1 MKTAPRHPS
10 PNGLVE
16 RSVRIFK
23 DGMKKWAHGRLRV
36 SYLFVRWIAP
46 VTRTLQLFHATTLI
60 LNRIISTSLTNS
72 FPARAN
78 TWMLQKSRDSS
89 RHLRLSQLV
98 KSRTSLTSS
107 SIKQC
112 GVSLWLSQVEIFL
125 PNEQAS
131 ETVDSLQQQN
141 YSEFWE
147 MQLAAQHDCI
157 AQDYHER
164 KISVNVSQQLYPLS
178 FSLILIFFF
187 FKGHR
192 VAHVIWVTAQSQ
204 CAVSVSP
211 FMR

>member
-1 MKTAPRHPS
+1 MVFYSRKSAPRQPS
-10 PNGLVE
+10 PSGPVE

-23 DGMKKWAHGRLRV
+23 DVMKKWAHGRLRV

-78 TWMLQKSRDSS
+78 SWMLQKSRDSS
-89 RHLRLSQLV
+89 RHFRVSQLV
-98 KSRTSLTSS
+98 KSCTSLTSS

-141 YSEFWE
+141 YFEVWE

-178 FSLILIFFF
+178 FYLFFF
-187 FKGHR
+187 
-192 VAHVIWVTAQSQ
+192 S
-204 CAVSVSP
+204 
-211 FMR
+211 